1 MKHFLWI
8 VLLWCVGQ
16 VLLTGCGHKT
26 GVPQL
31 SPADKAA
38 FDQAPADLKGQWTAA
53 LEAGDKNDYVGAQT
67 LLYGLLNQTSS
78 PEQKQAVSKE
88 LSLLNDRLYSAL
100 GKGDPEAQKAMEEL
114 RRNPP
119 NRPPR

>member
-1 MKHFLWI
+1 MKHSLWI
-8 VLLWCVGQ
+8 VLLWCICP
-16 VLLTGCGHKT
+16 VLFTGCHHKA
-26 GVPQL
+26 GVEQL

-38 FDQAPADLKGQWTAA
+38 FDQASADLKAQWTAA
-53 LEAGDKNDYVGAQT
+53 LEAGEKNDYVGAQT
-67 LLYGLLNQTSS
+67 LLYGLLNQTLS

-100 GKGDPEAQKAMEEL
+100 GKGDPEAQKAIEEL